1 VAIYILLVMK
11 VKLICPDCGS
21 FEVKK
26 IAYGFPDFDNFDFD
40 RFEVGGCCV
49 TAGIRYINVLSV
61 RVVGRFIKR
70 LIRSRKYPS
79 QVSSW

>member
-1 VAIYILLVMK
+1 MAIYILFVMK
-11 VKLICPDCGS
+11 VNLICPDCGS

-49 TAGIRYINVLSV
+49 T
-61 RVVGRFIKR
+61 GRDPIYKCV
-70 LIRSRKYPS
+70 KCE
-79 QVSSW
+79 SSW